1 MLVYQRVIPNKHH
14 IIYSNPWWIHGAGI
28 LMLTIIGGILMGSM
42 AHHIWQHHG
51 SVMGNNLSD
60 ISHKIPFPVLHPPL
74 WASTGKLPVLSPAS
88 PEKVLKKCFEAT
100 GKSWESRVSF
110 VWKPWDIGYTV
121 IHCAHFTSN
130 FVLMLFC
137 HVFSPSNIGVSWRLN
152 CCLSGSINQISKSP
166 DFLSGMS
173 PDETAVE
180 RAPGCSITSEYWSKM
195 VKARHEFP
203 PKNGWLIQNISNTD
217 PSVALWLTF
226 ELNPKLLGP
235 RKTTIPLLC
244 SLRLRLRLL
253 LTHAMVRRTICW
265 CCLETNEIRS
275 L

>member
-1 MLVYQRVIPNKHH
+1 
-14 IIYSNPWWIHGAGI
+14 
-28 LMLTIIGGILMGSM
+28 MGSM

-195 VKARHEFP
+195 VKARHEFSPKKWMAHTKHLQHWPICGIVAHFWTKPKVAGPTQDNNP
-203 PKNGWLIQNISNTD
+203 PTL
-217 PSVALWLTF
+217 
-226 ELNPKLLGP
+226 
-235 RKTTIPLLC
+235 
-244 SLRLRLRLL
+244 
-253 LTHAMVRRTICW
+253 
-265 CCLETNEIRS
+265 
-275 L
+275 